1 MNKSLI
7 ALVLTAVLAG
17 CSSGSGSEP
26 AQPQFDGD
34 YGFENIDP
42 GFGNGDSD
50 SDVDNGFDNI
60 DPGYGKD
67 DSKNIA
73 DTIEQA
79 DLGFVYIPD
88 IGDVPFF
95 NKDTGEAHISAV
107 KQRSDDHETLYSI
120 YLDDKRVGE
129 IIIRDN
135 YVTVSSGDKMISG
148 QKDSITYS
156 DDDYTFWTVRGTNG
170 NVVGDFKRLDDGVWV
185 FREEMARETFVV
197 KYHDGQWNF
206 IPVADIKN
214 KVKENLPSQAQAT
227 KVRAKMQVNKLRTL
241 K

>member
-17 CSSGSGSEP
+17 CSSGGGSEP

-42 GFGNGDSD
+42 GFGLDDSD
-50 SDVDNGFDNI
+50 NDGGYENP
-60 DPGYGKD
+60 DPNYGNDAPTLKD
-67 DSKNIA
+67 KVA
-73 DTIEQA
+73 QA

-120 YLDDKRVGE
+120 YLDDKTVGE
-129 IIIRDN
+129 IIVRED
-135 YVTVSSGDKMISG
+135 YVTISSGDKMISG
-148 QKDSITYS
+148 EQKSYLDTEH
-156 DDDYTFWTVRGTNG
+156 TFWTVRDTNG

-185 FREEMARETFVV
+185 FREEMNRETFVV
-197 KYHDGQWNF
+197 KYHNGQWNF

-214 KVKENLPSQAQAT
+214 KIKDNLPSQAQAT

>member
-17 CSSGSGSEP
+17 CSSSGGSEP

-42 GFGNGDSD
+42 GFGLDDSD
-50 SDVDNGFDNI
+50 NDGGYENPES
-60 DPGYGKD
+60 DPGYGADAPTLKD
-67 DSKNIA
+67 KIA
-73 DTIEQA
+73 QA
-79 DLGFVYIPD
+79 DLGFVHIPELGD
-88 IGDVPFF
+88 IPFF
-95 NKDTGEAHISAV
+95 NRDDSDAHVSAV
-107 KQRSDDHETLYSI
+107 REQVSDEHTLYSI
-120 YLDDKRVGE
+120 YVDDKRVGE
-129 IIIRDN
+129 IIIRDG
-135 YVTVSSGDKMISG
+135 YITVTSGDKLISG
-148 QKDSITYS
+148 QKDSVAYRQQEH
-156 DDDYTFWTVRGTNG
+156 TFWTVTGTDG
-170 NVVGDFKRLDDGVWV
+170 NVIGDFKRLDDGVWV
-185 FREEMARETFVV
+185 FREEMNRETFVV

-214 KVKENLPSQAQAT
+214 KVKDNLPSQAEVT

>member
-17 CSSGSGSEP
+17 CSSSGGSEP

-42 GFGNGDSD
+42 GFGTGEPSFDG
-50 SDVDNGFDNI
+50 DNGYDNA
-60 DPGYGKD
+60 DPTYGNPK
-67 DSKNIA
+67 SIA
-73 DTIEQA
+73 DRIDEA
-79 DLGFVYIPD
+79 DLGFVHIPELGD
-88 IGDVPFF
+88 IPFF
-95 NKDTGEAHISAV
+95 NRDDSDAHVSAV
-107 KQRSDDHETLYSI
+107 REQVSNEHTLYSI
-120 YLDDKRVGE
+120 YVDDKRVGE

-148 QKDSITYS
+148 QKDSITYA
-156 DDDYTFWTVRGTNG
+156 DDDYTFWTVRDTNG

-185 FREEMARETFVV
+185 FREEIDRQTFVV

-214 KVKENLPSQAQAT
+214 KVKDNLPSQAQAT

>member
-17 CSSGSGSEP
+17 CSSGGTSEP

-42 GFGNGDSD
+42 GFGLDD
-50 SDVDNGFDNI
+50 TDNDGGYENP
-60 DPGYGKD
+60 DPSYGNDAPTLKD
-67 DSKNIA
+67 KVA
-73 DTIEQA
+73 QA
-79 DLGFVYIPD
+79 DLGFVYIPELGD
-88 IGDVPFF
+88 IPFF
-95 NKDTGEAHISAV
+95 NRDDSDAHISSV
-107 KQRSDDHETLYSI
+107 KERSDDHETLYSI
-120 YLDDKRVGE
+120 YVDDKRVGE
-129 IIIRDN
+129 ILIRDN
-135 YVTVSSGDKMISG
+135 YVTVSSGDKVISG
-148 QKDSITYS
+148 KKDSVTYA

-170 NVVGDFKRLDDGVWV
+170 NVLGDFKRVDDGVWV

-214 KVKENLPSQAQAT
+214 KVKDNLPSQAQAQAT
-227 KVRAKMQVNKLRTL
+227 KVRTKMQVNKLRTL

>member
-17 CSSGSGSEP
+17 CSSGGTSEP

-42 GFGNGDSD
+42 GFVQKDI
-50 SDVDNGFDNI
+50 DNGYENPKP
-60 DPGYGKD
+60 DPGYGVDAPTLKD
-67 DSKNIA
+67 KIA
-73 DTIEQA
+73 DA
-79 DLGFVYIPD
+79 DIGFVHIPELGD
-88 IGDVPFF
+88 IPFF
-95 NKDTGEAHISAV
+95 NRDDSDAHISSV
-107 KQRSDDHETLYSI
+107 KERSDDHETLYSI
-120 YLDDKRVGE
+120 YVDDKRVGE
-129 IIIRDN
+129 ILIRDN

-148 QKDSITYS
+148 KKDSVTYA

-170 NVVGDFKRLDDGVWV
+170 NVVGDFKRLDEGVWV
-185 FREEMARETFVV
+185 FREEKDRETFVV

-214 KVKENLPSQAQAT
+214 KVKDNLPSQAQAT

>member
-17 CSSGSGSEP
+17 CSSGGTSEP

-34 YGFENIDP
+34 YGFENIDS
-42 GFGNGDSD
+42 GFGLDDSD
-50 SDVDNGFDNI
+50 NDG
-60 DPGYGKD
+60 GYENPDQSYGNDAPNLKD
-67 DSKNIA
+67 KVA
-73 DTIEQA
+73 QA
-79 DLGFVYIPD
+79 DLGFVHVPELGD
-88 IGDVPFF
+88 IPFF
-95 NKDTGEAHISAV
+95 NRDDSDAHVSSV
-107 KQRSDDHETLYSI
+107 KERSDDHETLYSI
-120 YLDDKRVGE
+120 YVNDKRVGE
-129 IIIRDN
+129 ILIRDN
-135 YVTVSSGDKMISG
+135 YVTISSGDKMISG
-148 QKDSITYS
+148 KKDSVTYA

-170 NVVGDFKRLDDGVWV
+170 NVVGDFKRLDEGVWV
-185 FREEMARETFVV
+185 FREEKDRETFVV

>member
-17 CSSGSGSEP
+17 CSSGGTSEP

-42 GFGNGDSD
+42 GFGLDD
-50 SDVDNGFDNI
+50 TDNDGGYENP
-60 DPGYGKD
+60 DPGYGHDAPTLKD
-67 DSKNIA
+67 KIA
-73 DTIEQA
+73 EA
-79 DLGFVYIPD
+79 DLGFVHVPELGD
-88 IGDVPFF
+88 IPFF
-95 NKDTGEAHISAV
+95 NRDDSDAHISSV
-107 KQRSDDHETLYSI
+107 KERSDDHETLYSI
-120 YLDDKRVGE
+120 YVDDKRVGE
-129 IIIRDN
+129 ILIRDN

-148 QKDSITYS
+148 KKDSVTYA

-170 NVVGDFKRLDDGVWV
+170 NVVGDFKRLDEGVWV
-185 FREEMARETFVV
+185 FREEIARETFVV

-214 KVKENLPSQAQAT
+214 KVKDNLPSQAQAT

>member
-17 CSSGSGSEP
+17 CSSGGGSEP

-42 GFGNGDSD
+42 DFGLDDSD
-50 SDVDNGFDNI
+50 NDGGYENP
-60 DPGYGKD
+60 DPNYGNDAPSLKD
-67 DSKNIA
+67 KVA
-73 DTIEQA
+73 QA
-79 DLGFVYIPD
+79 DLGFVYIPEL
-88 IGDVPFF
+88 GDLPFF
-95 NKDTGEAHISAV
+95 NRDDSDAHVSAV
-107 KQRSDDHETLYSI
+107 REQVSDEHTLYSI
-120 YLDDKRVGE
+120 YVDDKRVGE

-148 QKDSITYS
+148 QKDSITYA
-156 DDDYTFWTVRGTNG
+156 DDDYTFWTVRDTNG

-185 FREEMARETFVV
+185 FREEMNRETFVV

-214 KVKENLPSQAQAT
+214 KIKDNLPSQAQAT

>member
-17 CSSGSGSEP
+17 CSSGGTSEP

-42 GFGNGDSD
+42 GFVQKDI
-50 SDVDNGFDNI
+50 DNGHENPES
-60 DPGYGKD
+60 DPRYGVDAPTLKD
-67 DSKNIA
+67 KIA
-73 DTIEQA
+73 EA
-79 DLGFVYIPD
+79 DLGFVYIPELGD
-88 IGDVPFF
+88 IPFF
-95 NKDTGEAHISAV
+95 NRDHGDANVSTV
-107 KQRSDDHETLYSI
+107 KERSDADETLYNI
-120 YLDDKRVGE
+120 YVDDKRIGE
-129 IIIRDN
+129 ILVQSDK
-135 YVTVSSGDKMISG
+135 VTVSVQDKTISG
-148 QKDSITYS
+148 QKETYK
-156 DDDYTFWTVRGTNG
+156 DTEHTFWTVKDNNG
-170 NVVGDFKRLDDGVWV
+170 NVIGDFKRLDEGVWV
-185 FREEMARETFVV
+185 FREEKDRETFVV

>member
-7 ALVLTAVLAG
+7 ALVLTTVLAG
-17 CSSGSGSEP
+17 CSSGGGSEP

-42 GFGNGDSD
+42 GF
-50 SDVDNGFDNI
+50 VQKDNDGGYENPES
-60 DPGYGKD
+60 DPGYGADAPTLKD
-67 DSKNIA
+67 KIA
-73 DTIEQA
+73 QA

-88 IGDVPFF
+88 LGDVPFF

-120 YLDDKRVGE
+120 YVDDKRVGE

-148 QKDSITYS
+148 QKDSITYA
-156 DDDYTFWTVRGTNG
+156 DDDYTFWTVRDTNG
-170 NVVGDFKRLDDGVWV
+170 NLVGDFKRLDDGVWV
-185 FREEMARETFVV
+185 FREEMNRETFVV

-214 KVKENLPSQAQAT
+214 KIKDNLPSQAQAT

>member
-17 CSSGSGSEP
+17 CSSGGGSEP

-42 GFGNGDSD
+42 GFGNGDPSFD
-50 SDVDNGFDNI
+50 GDNGYDNA
-60 DPGYGKD
+60 DPTYGNPK
-67 DSKNIA
+67 SIA
-73 DTIEQA
+73 DRIDEA
-79 DLGFVYIPD
+79 DLGFVHIPELGD
-88 IGDVPFF
+88 IPFF
-95 NKDTGEAHISAV
+95 NRDDSDAHVSAV
-107 KQRSDDHETLYSI
+107 REQVSNEHTLYSI
-120 YLDDKRVGE
+120 YVDGKRVGE

-148 QKDSITYS
+148 QKDSITYA
-156 DDDYTFWTVRGTNG
+156 DDDYTFWTVRDTNG

-185 FREEMARETFVV
+185 FREEIDRQTFVV

-214 KVKENLPSQAQAT
+214 KVKDNLPSQAQAT

>member
-17 CSSGSGSEP
+17 CSSSGGSEP

-42 GFGNGDSD
+42 GFGLDDSD
-50 SDVDNGFDNI
+50 NDGGYENPES
-60 DPGYGKD
+60 DPGYGADAPTLKD
-67 DSKNIA
+67 KIA
-73 DTIEQA
+73 QA
-79 DLGFVYIPD
+79 DLGFVHIPELGD
-88 IGDVPFF
+88 IPFF
-95 NKDTGEAHISAV
+95 NRDDSDAHVSAV
-107 KQRSDDHETLYSI
+107 REQVSDEHTLYSI
-120 YLDDKRVGE
+120 YVDDKRVGE

-148 QKDSITYS
+148 EQKSYLDTEH
-156 DDDYTFWTVRGTNG
+156 TFWTVKDTNG

-185 FREEMARETFVV
+185 FREEMNRETFVV

-214 KVKENLPSQAQAT
+214 KVKDNLPSQAEVT

>member
-17 CSSGSGSEP
+17 CSSGGTSDP

-34 YGFENIDP
+34 HGYENIDP

-60 DPGYGKD
+60 DPGYGKG

-73 DTIEQA
+73 DIIEQA
-79 DLGFVYIPD
+79 DLGFVYTPD
-88 IGDVPFF
+88 IGDIPFF
-95 NKDTGEAHISAV
+95 NKGHDDAKLGAV
-107 KQRSDDHETLYSI
+107 KERDYEGETLYGI
-120 YLDDKRVGE
+120 YVNDIRVGE
-129 IIIRDN
+129 ILINDGHVK
-135 YVTVSSGDKMISG
+135 VTAGDKEING
-148 QKDSITYS
+148 TRENYQDTE
-156 DDDYTFWTVRGTNG
+156 YTFWTVRDTNG
-170 NVVGDFKRLDDGVWV
+170 NVIGDFKRLDDGVWI
-185 FREEMARETFVV
+185 FREEIDRETFVV
-197 KYHDGQWNF
+197 KYHDGKWNF

-214 KVKENLPSQAQAT
+214 KIKDKLPTHAEVT
-227 KVRAKMQVNKLRTL
+227 KVRTKMQVNKLRTL

>member
-17 CSSGSGSEP
+17 CSSGGTSEP

-42 GFGNGDSD
+42 GFGQDDTDNDGGYENADPEYG
-50 SDVDNGFDNI
+50 VDA
-60 DPGYGKD
+60 PSLKD
-67 DSKNIA
+67 KIA
-73 DTIEQA
+73 QA
-79 DLGFVYIPD
+79 DLGFVHIPELGD
-88 IGDVPFF
+88 IPFF
-95 NKDTGEAHISAV
+95 NKDTDEAHIGAV
-107 KQRSDDHETLYSI
+107 KERSSEEETLYGI
-120 YLDDKRVGE
+120 YVDDKRVGE
-129 IIIRDN
+129 IIIRDSH
-135 YVTVSSGDKMISG
+135 VTITAGDKEISG
-148 QKDSITYS
+148 EKETYKDTNL
-156 DDDYTFWTVRGTNG
+156 TFWTVRDTDG

-185 FREEMARETFVV
+185 FREEISRETFVV

-214 KVKENLPSQAQAT
+214 KVKDNLPSQAEVT

>member
-7 ALVLTAVLAG
+7 ALFLTAVLAG
-17 CSSGSGSEP
+17 CSSGGGSEP

-42 GFGNGDSD
+42 GFGLDDSD
-50 SDVDNGFDNI
+50 NDGGYENP
-60 DPGYGKD
+60 DPNYGNDAPTLKD
-67 DSKNIA
+67 KVA
-73 DTIEQA
+73 QA

-88 IGDVPFF
+88 LGDVPFF

-107 KQRSDDHETLYSI
+107 KQRSDDNETLYSI
-120 YLDDKRVGE
+120 YLDDKTVGE
-129 IIIRDN
+129 IIVRED
-135 YVTVSSGDKMISG
+135 YVTISSGDKMISG
-148 QKDSITYS
+148 EQKSYLDTEH
-156 DDDYTFWTVRGTNG
+156 TFWTVRDTNG
-170 NVVGDFKRLDDGVWV
+170 NVVGDFKRLDGGVWV
-185 FREEMARETFVV
+185 FREEIDRQTFVV

-214 KVKENLPSQAQAT
+214 KVKDNLPSQAQAT

>member
-7 ALVLTAVLAG
+7 ALVLAAVLAG
-17 CSSGSGSEP
+17 CSSNGGSEP

-34 YGFENIDP
+34 YGFENVDP
-42 GFGNGDSD
+42 NFGNGDSPD
-50 SDVDNGFDNI
+50 DGDNGFENV

-67 DSKNIA
+67 DSTNIA
-73 DTIEQA
+73 DIIEQV

-88 IGDVPFF
+88 LGDVPFF

-107 KQRSDDHETLYSI
+107 KQRSNDEETLYSI
-120 YLDDKRVGE
+120 YVDDDHVGE
-129 IIIRDN
+129 IIVRED
-135 YVTVSSGDKMISG
+135 YVTIRSGDKVISG
-148 QKDSITYS
+148 DKKTYL
-156 DDDYTFWTVRGTNG
+156 DTEHTFWTVRDTND
-170 NVVGDFKRLDDGVWV
+170 NVIGDFKRLDDGVWV
-185 FREEMARETFVV
+185 FREEMNRETFVV

-214 KVKENLPSQAQAT
+214 KVKDNLPSQAEVT

>member
-17 CSSGSGSEP
+17 CSSGGGSEP

-42 GFGNGDSD
+42 GFGLDDSD
-50 SDVDNGFDNI
+50 NDGGYENPES
-60 DPGYGKD
+60 DPGYGADAPTLKD
-67 DSKNIA
+67 RIA
-73 DTIEQA
+73 QA
-79 DLGFVYIPD
+79 DLGFVHIPD
-88 IGDVPFF
+88 LGDIPFF
-95 NKDTGEAHISAV
+95 NKDNGDAHVSAV
-107 KQRSDDHETLYSI
+107 KQRSNDEETLYSI
-120 YLDDKRVGE
+120 YVDDKPVGE
-129 IIIRDN
+129 IIVRED
-135 YVTVSSGDKMISG
+135 YVTIRSGDKMISG
-148 QKDSITYS
+148 EKESYLDTEH
-156 DDDYTFWTVRGTNG
+156 TFWTVRDTSG

-185 FREEMARETFVV
+185 FREEIERETFVV

-214 KVKENLPSQAQAT
+214 KVKDNLPSQAEVT

>member
-17 CSSGSGSEP
+17 CSSGGTSEP

-42 GFGNGDSD
+42 GFVQKDI
-50 SDVDNGFDNI
+50 DNGYENPES
-60 DPGYGKD
+60 DPGYGVDASTLKD
-67 DSKNIA
+67 KI
-73 DTIEQA
+73 TEA
-79 DLGFVYIPD
+79 DLGFVHIPELGD
-88 IGDVPFF
+88 IPFF
-95 NKDTGEAHISAV
+95 NRDDSDAHISSV
-107 KQRSDDHETLYSI
+107 KERSDDHETLYSI
-120 YLDDKRVGE
+120 YVDDKRVGE
-129 IIIRDN
+129 ILIRDN

-148 QKDSITYS
+148 KKDSVTYA

-170 NVVGDFKRLDDGVWV
+170 NVVGDFKRLDEGVWV

>member
-17 CSSGSGSEP
+17 CSSGGGSEP

-42 GFGNGDSD
+42 GFGLDDSD
-50 SDVDNGFDNI
+50 NDGGYENP
-60 DPGYGKD
+60 DPNYGNDAPTLKD
-67 DSKNIA
+67 KVA
-73 DTIEQA
+73 QA
-79 DLGFVYIPD
+79 DLGFVYIPGL
-88 IGDVPFF
+88 GDVPFF

-120 YLDDKRVGE
+120 YVDDKNVGE
-129 IIIRDN
+129 IIVRED
-135 YVTVSSGDKMISG
+135 YVTIRSGDKMISG
-148 QKDSITYS
+148 EQKSYLDTEH
-156 DDDYTFWTVRGTNG
+156 TFWTVRDTNG

-185 FREEMARETFVV
+185 FREEIDRQTFVV

-214 KVKENLPSQAQAT
+214 KVKDNLPSQAQAT

>member
-7 ALVLTAVLAG
+7 ALVLTTVLAG
-17 CSSGSGSEP
+17 CSSGGGSEP

-42 GFGNGDSD
+42 GFGLDDSD
-50 SDVDNGFDNI
+50 NDGDYENP
-60 DPGYGKD
+60 DPNYGNDAPTLKD
-67 DSKNIA
+67 KIA
-73 DTIEQA
+73 QA
-79 DLGFVYIPD
+79 DLGFVHIPELGD
-88 IGDVPFF
+88 IPFF
-95 NKDTGEAHISAV
+95 NRDDSDAHVSAV
-107 KQRSDDHETLYSI
+107 REQVSDEHTLYSI
-120 YLDDKRVGE
+120 YVDDKRVGE

-148 QKDSITYS
+148 QKDSITYA
-156 DDDYTFWTVRGTNG
+156 DDDYTFWTVRDTND

-185 FREEMARETFVV
+185 FREEMNRETFVV

-214 KVKENLPSQAQAT
+214 KVKDNLPSQAQAT
-227 KVRAKMQVNKLRTL
+227 KMRAKMQVNKLRTM